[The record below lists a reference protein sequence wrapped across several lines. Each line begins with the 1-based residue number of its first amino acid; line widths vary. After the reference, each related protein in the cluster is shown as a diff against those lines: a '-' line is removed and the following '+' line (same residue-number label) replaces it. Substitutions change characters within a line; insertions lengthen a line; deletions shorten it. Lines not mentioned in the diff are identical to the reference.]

1 MEITTLYQKTRREF
15 GRSVNNF
22 SITEPTSLGDGW
34 PSDPKI
40 TASYV
45 ERDPTIL
52 ELQAI
57 PEMSEHE
64 VNTERFAY
72 VTHGMLHTEGGWPKD
87 IDYAEKEQ
95 TTRYRKK
102 VEKDEEYIR
111 QVKALGEG
119 VEHSIMQNSAID
131 IYQDYFAGEYADHSS
146 EPPSAKTLSVF
157 KDPNEVKRTVCSISW
172 YPDGGKK
179 LAVAFAI
186 MQFQDWRMDG
196 MSILSYIWDVNNPN
210 TPELELQP
218 SSALCCLEY
227 NPKDPHLLVGGSYN
241 GLVSYWDTRKGG
253 NPADTSIIEKS
264 HRDPVYAIAWLQGKT
279 AFECA
284 STSTDGQVLWWDIRK
299 LGEPSEKLLLEDK
312 SSPDGRAM
320 GGVCL
325 EYSAAAGP
333 TKFLVGTEQGAV
345 VSCNRKAKN
354 PADRIG
360 TVYEGHCG
368 PVYALHRNPFYPKFF
383 LTIGDW
389 TVRLWNEELRSPIMT
404 SKYFKNYVLDATW
417 SPTRP
422 GVFLSTKMDGTLDV
436 WDYFYKQNDPTLSLQ
451 IDDDGL
457 FSVAMQ
463 DQGSLVAAG
472 SVDGSV
478 YMLELCEG
486 LAVMQQNEK
495 QSVQQ
500 MLERESKREKNLEAR
515 AKEMRQKAARMAE
528 SQEST
533 ESKPSWAEQET
544 AIEADFWKTVEAF
557 SLKAEENGNGAPL
570 PPADEKE
577 NGTPAQ

>member
-1 MEITTLYQKTRREF
+1 MEISAPYQRERKNF
-15 GRSVNNF
+15 GRPVNHF
-22 SITEPTSLGDGW
+22 SSTEPTVINELAKDVLGME
-34 PSDPKI
+34 K
-40 TASYV
+40 YV
-45 ERDPTIL
+45 MRDPTVLNI
-52 ELQAI
+52 QAI
-57 PEMSEHE
+57 PSYSESE
-64 VNTERFAY
+64 VNTLTQVY
-72 VTHGMLHTEGGWPKD
+72 KNYGMLHTEGGWPKD
-87 IDYAEKEQ
+87 IDPLEKEQ

-102 VEKDEEYIR
+102 VEKDEEYIK

-119 VEHSIMQNSAID
+119 VEHSIMQNVAID
-131 IYQDYFAGEYADHSS
+131 IYQEYFAGEYADHSS

-186 MQFQDWRMDG
+186 MQFQDWRMEG
-196 MSILSYIWDVNNPN
+196 MSNLSYIWDVNNPN
-210 TPELELQP
+210 NPEMELQP
-218 SSALCCLEY
+218 SSPLCCLEY

-241 GLVSYWDTRKGG
+241 GLISYWDTRKGP

-264 HRDPVYAIAWLQGKT
+264 HRDPVYDVAWLQGKT

-299 LGEPSEKLLLEDK
+299 LGEPSEKLVLEDK
-312 SSPDGRAM
+312 GAPDGRAM

-333 TKFLVGTEQGAV
+333 TKFLVGTEQGSV

-354 PADRIG
+354 PGDRIG

-457 FSVAMQ
+457 FTVAMQ
-463 DQGSLVAAG
+463 DQGSLVATG

-486 LAVMQQNEK
+486 LAIMQQNEK

-515 AKEMRQKAARMAE
+515 AKEMRQKEKRAQE

-533 ESKPSWAEQET
+533 EKKASWAEQEK
-544 AIEADFWKTVEAF
+544 AVEEDFWRTVETYT
-557 SLKAEENGNGAPL
+557 LKEEGGVAPEENGAP
-570 PPADEKE
+570 PP
-577 NGTPAQ
+577 Q